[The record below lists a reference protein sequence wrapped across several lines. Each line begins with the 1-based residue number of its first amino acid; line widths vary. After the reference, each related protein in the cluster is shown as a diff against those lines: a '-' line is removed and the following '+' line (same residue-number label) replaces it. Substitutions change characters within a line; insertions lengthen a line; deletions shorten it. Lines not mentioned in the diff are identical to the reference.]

1 MHFYGRKTF
10 LKHWLNI
17 TCFYFNFKL
26 IPAYKFQTYLES
38 LIATNSC
45 LSSCY
50 SRTCRCSN
58 PKAQS
63 GTVSLDLKQESCSSS
78 ALRNDVSCI
87 GTSRKTT
94 DILSFFFSFSTT
106 QFKAYKIAKTKQQTL
121 KIIV

>member
-1 MHFYGRKTF
+1 MHFYGFFFYRKTF

-63 GTVSLDLKQESCSSS
+63 GTVSLDLKQESCSSERCQ
-78 ALRNDVSCI
+78 LHRNVAKDN
-87 GTSRKTT
+87 RY
-94 DILSFFFSFSTT
+94 FEFFSFSTT